1 MKEIK
6 NVYVSI
12 FMNNF
17 RREKMR
23 KEPTLE
29 QWSELYKLGL
39 KIRSMEPWNIF
50 QDLDIIAVEIPNRKE
65 PYFCSLLG
73 AGGQC
78 FGVNTFVG
86 YEGLRNYLIIADDE
100 NYMTLDY
107 IMVEQSNLACFFG
120 DKERVPEEQMR
131 IMKSLGIKFRGKN
144 KWIYF
149 QSYKKG
155 HMPTTIDEDEAEVLK
170 ICLKEL
176 LNAIKDLKKLQLDLN
191 FDAGDVL
198 VRRFNKVKGRW
209 GTTKECITQYLYG
222 YPSLILKDEILAAK
236 LKRKPRSEEV
246 LEIDMIYIKVT
257 IDDELYERPIRPKL
271 LLLVGHYEGLII
283 GQHFIV
289 PESDEIQDI
298 MESFINY
305 IMEYGRPVEVYIRNP
320 FIENILKHTC
330 DICGIKLTMK
340 KSLDV
345 VDDFIDGF
353 EVLGL

>member
-6 NVYVSI
+6 NICLLI
-12 FMNNF
+12 FRNSF

-78 FGVNTFVG
+78 FGVNTFVD
-86 YEGLRNYLIIADDE
+86 YEGLRNYLTIADDE

-107 IMVEQSNLACFFG
+107 IMVEQSSLACFFG
-120 DKERVPEEQMR
+120 DKERVPKEQMK

-155 HMPTTIDEDEAEVLK
+155 HIPTTIDEDEAEVLK

-176 LNAIKDLKKLQLDLN
+176 INAIKDLKKLQLPLN
-191 FDAGDVL
+191 FNAGDVL
-198 VRRFNKVKGRW
+198 VRRFNKDRGKW
-209 GTTKECITQYLYG
+209 STTKGHITQYLYE

-246 LEIDMIYIKVT
+246 LEFDMIYIKVT
-257 IDDELYERPIRPKL
+257 IEDELYERPIRPKI
-271 LLLVGHYEGLII
+271 LLLVDHYEGLII
-283 GQHFIV
+283 GQHFFV
-289 PESDEIQDI
+289 PGSDEIQGI
-298 MESFINY
+298 MELFINY
-305 IMEYGRPVEVYIRNP
+305 IMEFGRPLEFYIRNP

-330 DICGIKLTMK
+330 GICGIKLTMK

-345 VDDFIDGF
+345 VDEFIDGF